1 MQLVRWALLLLS
13 LALAAREL
21 GLAAT
26 PEQTSILAG
35 RGLAGVELGMPPAKL
50 RALLGEPVRIEGEG
64 WHYPQLH
71 LAVFV
76 KAGAVHRIFLGEPC
90 DGVKDPFGSTLPA
103 AEKLSTPDGLKL
115 GSPLDAVLA
124 GQGAPDRRS
133 SAGGVEHLVYL
144 RKGIEFGVGERGV
157 CIVVIRPPHPV

>member
-1 MQLVRWALLLLS
+1 MQPVRGALLLL
-13 LALAAREL
+13 LLVFAAEGL
-21 GLAAT
+21 GGAET
-26 PEQTSILAG
+26 PGQTSILAG

-76 KAGAVHRIFLGEPC
+76 KAGTVHRILLGEPC
-90 DGVKDPFGSTLPA
+90 GGEKDPFGATLPA
-103 AEKLSTPDGLKL
+103 AEKLSTPEGLKL

-133 SAGGVEHLVYL
+133 SAGGVEHLYYL

-157 CIVVIRPPHPV
+157 CMVVIRPPNPA